1 MADDLSEKMKKLK
14 HNLVRLVEYQL
25 AIEDYED
32 LSGDKTVYP
41 SSKQATLVLNGIWRN
56 EKVWDL
62 DKRLDESEKA
72 LILFDK
78 LTDEGKDYITRR
90 IREDNQKKSERYYP
104 LPQRKRSIY
113 ERKFGYSEC

>member
-1 MADDLSEKMKKLK
+1 MADDLSEKLKKLK

-56 EKVWDL
+56 EKVWDW

-78 LTDEGKDYITRR
+78 LTDEIGKENFAFHDDGKIEFCNDKTKNSK
-90 IREDNQKKSERYYP
+90 NQKEKEN
-104 LPQRKRSIY
+104 
-113 ERKFGYSEC
+113 G